1 MATVAQIS
9 DLNSNEI
16 EWLANHLG
24 HNVDIH
30 QEYYRLHD
38 NAIELSKVSRLLLA
52 VDSGKGEAF
61 KGKRLGEIRIDG
73 IYFYCINSLS
83 PERFHRFYFLLIIQ
97 NLNRIEN
104 FQHGCGCCDIV

>member
-9 DLNSNEI
+9 DLNSSEI

-24 HNVDIH
+24 HSVGIH

-38 NAIELSKVSRLLLA
+38 NAIELPKVSRLLLA

-61 KGKRLGEIRIDG
+61 KGRQLDE
-73 IYFYCINSLS
+73 
-83 PERFHRFYFLLIIQ
+83 
-97 NLNRIEN
+97 IEN
-104 FQHGCGCCDIV
+104 DGM

>member
-9 DLNSNEI
+9 DLNSSEI

-24 HNVDIH
+24 HSVGIH

-38 NAIELSKVSRLLLA
+38 NAVELPKVSRLLLA

-61 KGKRLGEIRIDG
+61 KGRRLDE
-73 IYFYCINSLS
+73 
-83 PERFHRFYFLLIIQ
+83 
-97 NLNRIEN
+97 IEN
-104 FQHGCGCCDIV
+104 DGM